1 MRAALAHCRPHQS
14 KFEGMEW
21 VYSDVAMRWTKWMV
35 RAKSGM
41 SFERETR
48 RRRNITLQSVR
59 ELGISYGGET
69 HRIAFRLNDNPNTLV

>member
-1 MRAALAHCRPHQS
+1 M
-14 KFEGMEW
+14 K
-21 VYSDVAMRWTKWMV
+21 
-35 RAKSGM
+35 AKSGM